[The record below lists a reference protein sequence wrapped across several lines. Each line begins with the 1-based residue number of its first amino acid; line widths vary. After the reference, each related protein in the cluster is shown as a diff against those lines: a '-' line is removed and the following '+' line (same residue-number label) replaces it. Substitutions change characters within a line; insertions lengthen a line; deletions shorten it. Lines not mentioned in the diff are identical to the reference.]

1 MTLSSAKLPRAPNPQ
16 NAKEVKCLMLF
27 LKHLRWVPSKE
38 FLQIHSVNLD
48 SHHLLLVILLYH
60 HRRHHHHH
68 QKSSTY
74 LQFQLWHVCNLLY
87 IRHLQL
93 SICRLRRCIGAGGTA
108 LMWVQRCR
116 CIIFAGSYK
125 STTLNTE
132 GEKNAGAQMQVEP
145 STHLELYA

>member
-1 MTLSSAKLPRAPNPQ
+1 MSDAFPEAPAMGSFQRVFANTQCQPGFSSSSSCDSSLSSSSSSSSS
-16 NAKEVKCLMLF
+16 
-27 LKHLRWVPSKE
+27 SK
-38 FLQIHSVNLD
+38 IIN
-48 SHHLLLVILLYH
+48 I
-60 HRRHHHHH
+60 
-68 QKSSTY
+68 STI
-74 LQFQLWHVCNLLY
+74 QLWHVCNLLC